1 MVFRNNFIHSVSR
14 FHNFLGAFVFKTVL
28 VANRGEVAERIRKTC
43 HRMGIRCLALATE
56 ADKDLQFLQRFDD
69 VLLLKDRRGYL
80 DMASIVSLAKA
91 NQVAAIHP
99 GWGFLSENP
108 TFASMVEAVGITF
121 VGPTAPSMRRMADK
135 ARARDTMTSLGLMPI
150 PGVDGILKDAD
161 HALSE
166 AARIRYPVLLK
177 AVAGGGGR
185 GMRRVF
191 AKEEMMAA
199 FQSASAEASSA
210 FGNGAMYMEK
220 LITRGRHIEFQVLSD
235 GKKAVVLGERE
246 CSIQRRHQKLLE
258 ETPSLLVGDEQRIQL
273 QDTISRVCV
282 ELGYRGAGTVEMLG
296 DADGS
301 LYFMEMNTRLQVEHT
316 ITEEVTGLDLV
327 EHQLRIAANEPL
339 NVAYSPSGHSI
350 QCRINAEDSTNNFQ
364 PRPGQISTL
373 RWPKLQGLR
382 VDTHLVE
389 GDSVSPHYDSMIAKV
404 IVSADTRSEAI
415 TKMEEALAQTII
427 EGVPTTIPVHQQI
440 LKHPQFQTGHYD
452 TNFLENLLNA

>member
-1 MVFRNNFIHSVSR
+1 M
-14 FHNFLGAFVFKTVL
+14 FKTVL

-56 ADKDLQFLQRFDD
+56 ADQDLQFLDRFDD
-69 VLLLKDRRGYL
+69 VLFLKDRRGYL
-80 DMASIVSLAKA
+80 DMASIVRLAKQ
-91 NQVAAIHP
+91 NNVAAIHP

-108 TFASMVEAVGITF
+108 TFASMVESVGITF

-135 ARARDTMTSLGLMPI
+135 AQARETMTRLGLMPI
-150 PGVDGILKDAD
+150 PGLDGTLRDSQ
-161 HALSE
+161 HALQE
-166 AARIRYPVLLK
+166 AEQMKYPVLLK

-185 GMRRVF
+185 GMRRVYQ
-191 AKEEMMAA
+191 ASEMVNA
-199 FQSASAEASSA
+199 FQSASAEAASA

-220 LITRGRHIEFQVLSD
+220 LITQGRHIEFQVLSD

-258 ETPSLLVGDEQRIQL
+258 ETPSLLVSDEQRQQL

-282 ELGYRGAGTVEMLG
+282 ALGYRGAGTVEMLG

-316 ITEEVTGLDLV
+316 ITEEVTGVDLV

-339 NVAYSPSGHSI
+339 SVAYNPCGHAI
-350 QCRINAEDSTNNFQ
+350 QCRINAEDTTQNFRPQ
-364 PRPGQISTL
+364 PGKISTL
-373 RWPKLQGLR
+373 RWPELDGLR

-389 GDSVSPHYDSMIAKV
+389 GDAVSPHYDSMIAKV
-404 IVSADTRSEAI
+404 IVSAPTRQEAI
-415 TKMEEALAQTII
+415 TKMSTALENTTI
-427 EGVPTTIPVHQQI
+427 EGVPTTIPVHQQV
-440 LKHPQFQTGHYD
+440 LNHPQFQTGHYD
-452 TNFLENLLNA
+452 TNFLETFLSSQAE

>member
-1 MVFRNNFIHSVSR
+1 M
-14 FHNFLGAFVFKTVL
+14 FKTVL

-43 HRMGIRCLALATE
+43 HKMGIRCLALATE
-56 ADKDLQFLQRFDD
+56 ADKELQFLQRFDD
-69 VLLLKDRRGYL
+69 VLFLKDRRGYL

-135 ARARDTMTSLGLMPI
+135 AQARDTMTSLGLMPI
-150 PGVDGILKDAD
+150 PGVDGVLQDAS
-161 HALSE
+161 HALRE
-166 AARIRYPVLLK
+166 AERIRYPVLLK

-191 AKEEMMAA
+191 AKEEMNAA

-220 LITRGRHIEFQVLSD
+220 LITQGRHIEFQVLSD
-235 GKKAVVLGERE
+235 GNTAVVLGERE

-258 ETPSLLVGDEQRIQL
+258 ETPSLLVSDEQRAQL

-282 ELGYRGAGTVEMLG
+282 ELGYRGAGTIEMLG

-316 ITEEVTGLDLV
+316 ITEEVTGIDLV

-339 NVAYSPSGHSI
+339 KVVYKPSGHSI
-350 QCRINAEDSTNNFQ
+350 QCRINAEDVTNNFRPQ
-364 PRPGQISTL
+364 PGRISTL
-373 RWPKLQGLR
+373 RWPEMEGLR

-404 IVSADTRSEAI
+404 IVSAPTRSEAI
-415 TKMEEALAQTII
+415 AKMEGALQQTTI

>member
-1 MVFRNNFIHSVSR
+1 M
-14 FHNFLGAFVFKTVL
+14 FKTVL

-43 HRMGIRCLALATE
+43 QRMGIRCLALATD

-135 ARARDTMTSLGLMPI
+135 AEARDTMTALGLMPI
-150 PGVDGILKDAD
+150 PGVDGVLQDSK
-161 HALSE
+161 HALKE

-191 AKEEMMAA
+191 SEDEMAAA

-220 LITRGRHIEFQVLSD
+220 LITQGRHIEFQVLSD

-258 ETPSLLVGDEQRIQL
+258 ETPSLLVSDAQRQQL
-273 QDTISRVCV
+273 QETISRVCV
-282 ELGYRGAGTVEMLG
+282 ELGYRGAGTIEMLG

-316 ITEEVTGLDLV
+316 ITEEVTGIDLV

-339 NVAYSPSGHSI
+339 NVEYNPSGHSI
-350 QCRINAEDSTNNFQ
+350 QCRINAEDVTKNFRPQ
-364 PRPGQISTL
+364 PGRITTL
-373 RWPKLQGLR
+373 QWPELDGLR

-404 IVSADTRSEAI
+404 IVSAPTRDQAI
-415 TKMEEALAQTII
+415 NKMKSALEQTTI

-440 LKHPQFQTGHYD
+440 LNHPQFETGHYD